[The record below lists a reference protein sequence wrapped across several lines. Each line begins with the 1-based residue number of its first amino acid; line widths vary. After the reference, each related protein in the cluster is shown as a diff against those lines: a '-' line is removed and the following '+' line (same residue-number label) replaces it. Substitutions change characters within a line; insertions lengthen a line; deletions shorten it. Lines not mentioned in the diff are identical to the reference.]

1 MAANKEK
8 CPSCGQFI
16 KAGSPFCIRCGAQ
29 IKKLSIDEED
39 PTAKEEKAPV
49 QNIQS
54 APAEEKRLKPASYI
68 EQPTRSNE
76 EPQPK
81 VPPARP
87 ATPQV
92 KPVSVSQE
100 AKESIPPAPQYTE
113 DDPMESEFE
122 DEESENMLEEELE
135 EDSEDPEL
143 YEEDHFIEY
152 ESDDEEPDNNSAT
165 DDDADD
171 DEAFNALIN
180 GTNNSSEESKKHKKE
195 ESPAANNKWKVFGK
209 DNLHKNSREPVQSQ
223 PVAKRKVQTS
233 DVDKQP
239 AKPQS
244 TSKTKAKAQPQYD
257 PNEDHYY
264 DNVMAE
270 VDARISHLS
279 KENVVLTISFVL
291 ICIVVLVAMIYCV
304 VL

>member
-1 MAANKEK
+1 
-8 CPSCGQFI
+8 
-16 KAGSPFCIRCGAQ
+16 
-29 IKKLSIDEED
+29 
-39 PTAKEEKAPV
+39 
-49 QNIQS
+49 
-54 APAEEKRLKPASYI
+54 
-68 EQPTRSNE
+68 
-76 EPQPK
+76 
-81 VPPARP
+81 
-87 ATPQV
+87 
-92 KPVSVSQE
+92 
-100 AKESIPPAPQYTE
+100 
-113 DDPMESEFE
+113 MESEFE
-122 DEESENMLEEELE
+122 DEESETMLEEELE

-195 ESPAANNKWKVFGK
+195 ESPVANNKWKVFGK

-244 TSKTKAKAQPQYD
+244 TSKTKAKAKPQYD

-270 VDARISHLS
+270 VDARISHFS

>member
-39 PTAKEEKAPV
+39 PTVKEEKAPA
-49 QNIQS
+49 QNVQS
-54 APAEEKRLKPASYI
+54 APAEEKRLRPASYI
-68 EQPTRSNE
+68 EQPAKTNE
-76 EPQPK
+76 EIQSK
-81 VPPARP
+81 AS
-87 ATPQV
+87 ATPQI
-92 KPVSVSQE
+92 KPVSVSPETQ
-100 AKESIPPAPQYTE
+100 ESIPSASQYTE
-113 DDPMESEFE
+113 DEPMESEFE
-122 DEESENMLEEELE
+122 DEDSETMFEEELE
-135 EDSEDPEL
+135 EDSENPEA
-143 YEEDHFIEY
+143 YEEDDFIEN
-152 ESDDEEPDNNSAT
+152 ESDDEESDNNSAT
-165 DDDADD
+165 DDDTDD

-195 ESPAANNKWKVFGK
+195 ESPATNNKWKVFGK
-209 DNLHKNSREPVQSQ
+209 DNLHKNSKESVQSQ
-223 PVAKRKVQTS
+223 PIAKRKVQTS
-233 DVDKQP
+233 DAEKKP
-239 AKPQS
+239 AKPQP
-244 TSKTKAKAQPQYD
+244 TSKNRGKAQPQYD

-270 VDARISHLS
+270 VDARISHFS

-291 ICIVVLVAMIYCV
+291 ICIVILVAMIYCV

>member
-122 DEESENMLEEELE
+122 DEESENMQRRKYL
-135 EDSEDPEL
+135 
-143 YEEDHFIEY
+143 
-152 ESDDEEPDNNSAT
+152 
-165 DDDADD
+165 
-171 DEAFNALIN
+171 
-180 GTNNSSEESKKHKKE
+180 
-195 ESPAANNKWKVFGK
+195 
-209 DNLHKNSREPVQSQ
+209 KNS
-223 PVAKRKVQTS
+223 
-233 DVDKQP
+233 
-239 AKPQS
+239 
-244 TSKTKAKAQPQYD
+244 
-257 PNEDHYY
+257 
-264 DNVMAE
+264 
-270 VDARISHLS
+270 
-279 KENVVLTISFVL
+279 
-291 ICIVVLVAMIYCV
+291 
-304 VL
+304 